1 MITVLTMID
10 SIESVGNC
18 KDRRQEN
25 ALIFFVVDLKC
36 DIETELTTAI
46 CKNVKNKIFEIY
58 TTDRHKT

>member
-1 MITVLTMID
+1 MID
-10 SIESVGNC
+10 SVESVGNC

-46 CKNVKNKIFEIY
+46 YKNVKIKFQKFTQQIGIN
-58 TTDRHKT
+58 RKT

>member
-1 MITVLTMID
+1 MID

-18 KDRRQEN
+18 KDRRHEN

-46 CKNVKNKIFEIY
+46 YKMLKIKFSKFTQQIGIK
-58 TTDRHKT
+58 RKT